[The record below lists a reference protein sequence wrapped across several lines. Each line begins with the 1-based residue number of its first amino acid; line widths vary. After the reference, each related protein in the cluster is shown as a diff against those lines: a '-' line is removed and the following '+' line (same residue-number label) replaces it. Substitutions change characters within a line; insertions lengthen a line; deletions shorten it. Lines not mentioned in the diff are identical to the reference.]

1 MKNDILSNFNIKIV
15 KNARS
20 KNIKLR
26 VDKTGAIIVTMPK
39 WTLKRTALAFVQEN
53 IDWITEQLSNCP
65 ASKFFVNGLKLSVL
79 GQDLT
84 ICHMPSDKNGTR
96 IENNLL
102 IVGGNTAHLHR
113 RIRDFIKKQA
123 YAHIQQKAIGMASQ
137 LGEKPAGITLKDTSS
152 RWGSCSS
159 AKHLNFCWK
168 LALAPT
174 FVLDYIVAHEV
185 SHLKQMNHSDK
196 FWAVVAS
203 LGVHRADA
211 EIWLRKNGSDLQMWE

>member
-1 MKNDILSNFNIKIV
+1 MKNDILSNFNIKII

-20 KNIKLR
+20 KSIKLK
-26 VDKTGAIIVTMPK
+26 VDKTGTVIVTMPK

-53 IDWITEQLSNCP
+53 IDWINEQLNRRP
-65 ASKFFVNGLKLSVL
+65 TPKFFTNGLKLSVL

-84 ICHMPSDKNGTR
+84 ICHTPSDKNGTR
-96 IENNLL
+96 IEQNLL

-113 RIRDFIKKQA
+113 RVRDFIKKQA
-123 YAHIQQKAIGMASQ
+123 YAYIQQTAIDMAAR
-137 LGEKPAGITLKDTSS
+137 LGEKPTGITLKDTSS

-168 LALAPT
+168 LALAPDY
-174 FVLDYIVAHEV
+174 VLDYIIAHEV

-211 EIWLRKNGSDLQMWE
+211 EIWLRKNGSALQMWE